1 MARQLELDVW
11 GDLACFTR
19 PESKVER
26 LTYPVPT
33 PSGMRGILSAIYS
46 KPKEFYW
53 QIDRIQ
59 VFSPISYISF
69 KRNEVKRLC
78 GEEPFLAED
87 TRTQRQ
93 TVALRDVRYRVSVT
107 LCKRASYPGSEEQL
121 VEQARRRI
129 ETGKCFFQPSLGLR
143 EFPAYFAP
151 ISGDGGP
158 IPLDLD
164 LGYMLYDVFDL
175 NRFEVTKKANPSISF
190 FHARLEQGVLEIP
203 PFDSPQVL
211 KPEGTPC

>member
-1 MARQLELDVW
+1 MAQQIQLDVW
-11 GDLACFTR
+11 GDLACWSR

-33 PSGMRGILSAIYS
+33 PSGMRGVLSAVYS

-59 VFSPISYISF
+59 VLNPIQYISF
-69 KRNEVKRLC
+69 KRNEVKQLC
-78 GEEPFLAED
+78 GSKPFLVEE

-93 TVALRDVRYRVSVT
+93 TVALRDVRYRVT
-107 LCKRASYPGSEEQL
+107 ATICKRASFPGSEEQL
-121 VEQARRRI
+121 AEQARRRI
-129 ETGKCFFQPSLGLR
+129 EAGKCFFQPSLGLR

-151 ISGDGGP
+151 VSGDAEP
-158 IPLDLD
+158 ISLDLD
-164 LGYMLYDVFDL
+164 LGYVLYDVFDL
-175 NRFEVTKKANPSISF
+175 NSFEVTKKANPFISF
-190 FHARLEQGVLEIP
+190 FHARLEGGVLEVP

-211 KPEGTPC
+211 KPESAPC